1 MAAKVKG
8 RLQLFLNALRHVRRV
23 AEIRNA
29 VEQDRELVTT
39 QAGDHINF
47 ADAMLKPARHRNQQ
61 LIADRVAQTVVHVLE
76 AIEVEKQNRKLI
88 ILMLLRAFDYK
99 LQILRQQ
106 SAIRQTRQ
114 RVVKGRVPKVV
125 LAFLE
130 LDADPLL
137 LSDVP
142 V

>member
-1 MAAKVKG
+1 
-8 RLQLFLNALRHVRRV
+8 
-23 AEIRNA
+23 
-29 VEQDRELVTT
+29 
-39 QAGDHINF
+39 
-47 ADAMLKPARHRNQQ
+47 MLKPARHRNQQ